1 MKAPTA
7 YTVGTFVYMSE
18 PGYFAVIPAD
28 VRYANMVANAKLLYG
43 EITALCSKHG
53 YCWASNKYF
62 ADLYSVNDSTVERWI
77 AALVGHG
84 FIITEG
90 GTRRRKILLP
100 AKMRVITLKN
110 EGTSNTVLKHTE
122 LSVKPTTK
130 KDMRIYAE
138 SDEVPTIQEGDPTPV
153 KGRPNRKHSETS
165 IRDFDALIGL
175 YTQLYLKYIGKT
187 IPYTN
192 RALVY
197 RNMAE
202 PLKHYGLP
210 RMKELLEAYIAS
222 NDNYYRNEK
231 WNILVF
237 LSMRTLN
244 KLEQ

>member
-1 MKAPTA
+1 MLPKSVAVRVDVSA
-7 YTVGTFVYMSE
+7 VAKSVY
-18 PGYFAVIPAD
+18 AVLWTRKNGDNFSWPSQDYIATQVACS
-28 VRYANMVANAKLLYG
+28 VRNVQRGIK
-43 EITALCSKHG
+43 E
-53 YCWASNKYF
+53 
-62 ADLYSVNDSTVERWI
+62 
-77 AALVGHG
+77 LVDKR
-84 FIITEG
+84 ILRR
-90 GTRRRKILLP
+90 TRRGLGKSNVYSFPDGTKLSHPDTTNLSHPDTTDSSHLYNVSEETNIRELL
-100 AKMRVITLKN
+100 A
-110 EGTSNTVLKHTE
+110 
-122 LSVKPTTK
+122 KPTTTK
-130 KDMRIYAE
+130 KSMKIYAE
-138 SDEVPTIQEGDPTPV
+138 SDEVPTIKEGDPTPV
-153 KGRPNRKHSETS
+153 KGPRNRKHSESS
-165 IRDFDALIGL
+165 IKDMDALIGL

-222 NDNYYRNEK
+222 NEHYYRNEK